1 MLKLRQIKALFFN
14 SHALYFFYTKIKD
27 SLNIMHENA
36 VKADIF
42 ILIIEKRFINDNN
55 FMRLCL
61 NCQIDNVVFASSLI
75 IK

>member
-1 MLKLRQIKALFFN
+1 
-14 SHALYFFYTKIKD
+14 
-27 SLNIMHENA
+27 MHENA

-42 ILIIEKRFINDNN
+42 ILIIEKRFVNDNN

>member
-1 MLKLRQIKALFFN
+1 
-14 SHALYFFYTKIKD
+14 
-27 SLNIMHENA
+27 MHENA
-36 VKADIF
+36 LKPDIF

-55 FMRLCL
+55 FMRPCL